1 MIWQE
6 NSKVIVMTTNEV
18 ERGRNKCTR
27 YWPAINETFQYN
39 AIHVLTITETVQPH
53 YVFREFL
60 VHKEDEPTDN
70 GGRSIFHYHFK
81 AWPDHGVPQ
90 DPGTVLSFL
99 TDINAKQEELTNTEG
114 VGPVIVHC
122 SAGIGRTGTFIV
134 IDILISIMQLQGYET
149 DVDIQRAIQLVR
161 AQRSGM
167 VQTEASYF
175 PS

>member
-1 MIWQE
+1 
-6 NSKVIVMTTNEV
+6 
-18 ERGRNKCTR
+18 
-27 YWPAINETFQYN
+27 
-39 AIHVLTITETVQPH
+39 
-53 YVFREFL
+53 
-60 VHKEDEPTDN
+60 
-70 GGRSIFHYHFK
+70 
-81 AWPDHGVPQ
+81 VPQ

-167 VQTEASYF
+167 VQTEQQYKFIYRAIMYFFDIQEQLKKAATAVASSGTGDHVYGNITF
-175 PS
+175 QDDDKS

>member
-1 MIWQE
+1 
-6 NSKVIVMTTNEV
+6 
-18 ERGRNKCTR
+18 
-27 YWPAINETFQYN
+27 
-39 AIHVLTITETVQPH
+39 
-53 YVFREFL
+53 
-60 VHKEDEPTDN
+60 
-70 GGRSIFHYHFK
+70 
-81 AWPDHGVPQ
+81 VPQ